1 MEQLETSSFQEL
13 FNVALRNY
21 ENQTK
26 TSLVDHP
33 LFNRL
38 ELCNSVNSITTI
50 LQEHAQI
57 FREFRGDDGKLMR
70 SLKYTVNILYP
81 LSTSTAGIGLV
92 RSIVH

>member
-1 MEQLETSSFQEL
+1 MEQTSSFQEL
-13 FNVALRNY
+13 FNSALQDY
-21 ENQTK
+21 ENQTRI
-26 TSLVDHP
+26 SLVDHP

-38 ELCNSVNSITTI
+38 RSCNSIDSITTI

-57 FREFRGDDGKLMR
+57 FREFRGDDGKLVK

-81 LSTSTAGIGLV
+81 LSTSAAGIGLV